1 MRALKED
8 FMRYS
13 KSSAIII
20 LSLFVLVALPLRAQ
34 VNQGP
39 TCTYTGKLTAS
50 GKPEVS
56 VLRLTVPGA
65 SAPLVILAG
74 STVAPAVMSRYL
86 NSNVSVRAK
95 RIRENGA
102 EIGIAVSDI
111 FPAMSYDNDA
121 VGSGCMHDLE
131 GDANYPSV
139 ANAIST
145 DGSVIVGRNI
155 GGHAW
160 KYAAGRFTDLGTLGG
175 PTSEANAV
183 SSDGSVIVGV
193 ADTTGSPHAF
203 RYADGH
209 MSDLGVLSNFT
220 RSRATGVTADGS
232 VIVGTSDYVRGGN
245 IIIKQSWRYTNGVM
259 QQVGFDNLEAL
270 GVSGDGS
277 TIVGKFY
284 TRDQDFTDSF
294 IGFMLR
300 NGNMTRIGD
309 FGEAVAC
316 SRDGSIIVGT
326 SGQYKNRYH
335 NGQASSMGSFV
346 PTAITPD
353 GSVVVGV
360 KNGAAVKYSN
370 GQLKYLGLLGCK
382 LDSSLP
388 QSCDLRSTSW
398 ATGVSSDGK
407 RIVGHSSSHDGT
419 VHPFLYEE
427 E

>member
-1 MRALKED
+1 MRCP
-8 FMRYS
+8 
-13 KSSAIII
+13 KSSAIVI
-20 LSLFVLVALPLRAQ
+20 LSLFVLAASPLQAQ

-50 GKPEVS
+50 GKAEVS
-56 VLRLTVPGA
+56 VFRLTVPGE
-65 SAPLVILAG
+65 SAPLAILAG
-74 STVAPAVMSRYL
+74 GTVAPVVMSRYL

-95 RIRENGA
+95 RVRENGV
-102 EIGIAVSDI
+102 EIGIAVSDM
-111 FPAMSYDNDA
+111 FPAQGYDNDA

-131 GDANYPSV
+131 GDANYPSL

-145 DGSVIVGRNI
+145 DGSVIVGRKV

-193 ADTTGSPHAF
+193 SDTTGSPHAF

-209 MSDLGVLSNFT
+209 MSDLGVPSNYT

-245 IIIKQSWRYTNGVM
+245 IILKQSWQYANGAM
-259 QQVGFDNLEAL
+259 QQVGFNNLEAL
-270 GVSGDGS
+270 GVSADGS
-277 TIVGKFY
+277 TIMGKFY

-294 IGFMLR
+294 IGFILR

-309 FGEAVAC
+309 FFDAVAS

-326 SGQYKNRYH
+326 SGQFKNRYH
-335 NGQASSMGSFV
+335 NGQVSSMGRFF
-346 PTAITPD
+346 PAAMTPD
-353 GSVVVGV
+353 GSVVVGQ
-360 KNGAAVKYSN
+360 KNFAAVKYSN

-382 LDSSLP
+382 LASSPP
-388 QSCDLRSTSW
+388 QSCDLRSTSY

-407 RIVGHSSSHDGT
+407 RIVGYSTSRDGT
-419 VHPFLYEE
+419 LHPFLYEE
-427 E
+427 Q